1 MFERAKTRIIEGKI
15 RLQEAQTDLDNL
27 NSIRPVTESNNYVTP
42 EADEADWR
50 LLGSNSEK
58 GLDSTDQESLRE
70 QAIKTYYKDS
80 HGRNI
85 IRLFE
90 KYVAGHG
97 FKIDP
102 MSTVPAV
109 KEYWDEF
116 WKVNKM
122 SLRAKEIVRRSM
134 RDGETFLRYFEGDN
148 KETMLKVR
156 FMNPALVTDPEKRLD
171 NTDTKVSDGIETN
184 PEDIEEVLGYYY
196 KNDYIKA
203 EEVQH
208 IKILVDSDVLRGRSY
223 YEPMLQSLAM
233 YKKWLTDRMKLN
245 EIRNTVALI
254 KKVNGNPTNAA
265 NVATKYET
273 SRKMS
278 PDGNPLARAPK
289 NVSVYT
295 VNKNVDY
302 ELKSPNLQAAD
313 VQYDGRALLLN
324 IAAGAGLPEFMI
336 SSDASNS
343 NYASTVTAEGPAV
356 MEFEDWQDF
365 FGEAYKMMF
374 ERVIADGIAKG
385 KIPKKE
391 TYTEREVQPDKSI
404 KEIKITE
411 PTSTECSITFPDL
424 VTRDI
429 EKETKA
435 YVLQTNAGWM
445 SKTTAQGRLDLDHEQ
460 ERDLMAKEAEEDPEE
475 EFKKDEE
482 DLEIE
487 KQKKAMADDEEAEDD
502 EGEE

>member
-1 MFERAKTRIIEGKI
+1 MFERIKTRTIEGKI
-15 RLQEAQTDLDNL
+15 RFQQAQIDLENINDIQ
-27 NSIRPVTESNNYVTP
+27 SVTESNNYVLP
-42 EADEADWR
+42 EEDAADWK
-50 LLGSNSEK
+50 LMGSNSKK

-70 QAIKTYYKDS
+70 QAIKTYYKNS

-102 MSTVPAV
+102 MSTIPVV

-122 SLRAKEIVRRSM
+122 ALRAKEIVRRSM
-134 RDGETFLRYFEGDN
+134 RDGETFLRYFDDDK
-148 KETMLKVR
+148 KEMIKVR
-156 FMNPALVTDPEKRLD
+156 FMNPAYVADPQKRLD
-171 NTDTKVSDGIETN
+171 NLERKVNDGIVTD
-184 PEDIEEVLGYYY
+184 PDDIEEVLGYYY
-196 KNDYIKA
+196 HDDYIKA

-223 YEPMLQSLAM
+223 YEPLLQSLAM

-245 EIRNTVALI
+245 ETRGTVALV
-254 KKVNGNPTNAA
+254 KNVKGSPTNAA
-265 NVATKYET
+265 NIATKHET
-273 SRKMS
+273 SRKLNT
-278 PDGNPLARAPK
+278 DGTPMARAPK
-289 NVSVYT
+289 NVSVFT
-295 VNKNVDY
+295 TNGNVSY
-302 ELKSPNLQAAD
+302 EMLSPNLQASD
-313 VQYDGRALLLN
+313 VQHDGRALLLN
-324 IAAGAGLPEFMI
+324 IAAGSGLPEFMV

-374 ERVIADGIAKG
+374 ERVIESGIKKG
-385 KIPKKE
+385 KIPKME
-391 TYTEREVQPDKSI
+391 SYIERKVQPDKSI
-404 KEIKITE
+404 KEEKITE
-411 PTSTECSITFPDL
+411 PTSIECSITFPDL
-424 VTRDI
+424 VARDI

-445 SKTTAQGRLDLDHEQ
+445 SNTTAQGRLDLDHEQ
-460 ERDLMAKEAEEDPEE
+460 EKDLIAKEAEEDSEN

-487 KQKKAMADDEEAEDD
+487 KQKKAMDDEE
-502 EGEE
+502 EE

>member
-15 RLQEAQTDLDNL
+15 RLQRAQIDLDNI
-27 NSIRPVTESNNYVTP
+27 NDIRPITESNNYITP
-42 EADEADWR
+42 EADEADWK
-50 LLGSNSEK
+50 LMGSNSEK
-58 GLDSTDQESLRE
+58 GLDSNDQESLRE
-70 QAIKTYYKDS
+70 QAIKTYYKNG

-102 MSTVPAV
+102 MSTTPAV

-122 SLRAKEIVRRSM
+122 ALRAKEIVRRSM
-134 RDGETFLRYFEGDN
+134 RDGETFLRYFEGEK
-148 KETMLKVR
+148 KEPMKVR
-156 FMNPALVTDPEKRLD
+156 FMNPSLVADPDDSLD
-171 NTDTKVSDGIETN
+171 DSARKVSDGIATD

-196 KNDYIKA
+196 KNEYIKA
-203 EEVQH
+203 DQVQH

-223 YEPMLQSLAM
+223 YEPLLQSLAM
-233 YKKWLTDRMKLN
+233 YKKWLMDRMTLSEKRGT
-245 EIRNTVALI
+245 IALV
-254 KKVNGNPTNAA
+254 KNVKGNPTNAA
-265 NVATKYET
+265 NIATKYET
-273 SRKMS
+273 SKKMN
-278 PDGNPLARAPK
+278 PDGTAMARAPK
-289 NVSVYT
+289 NVSVFT
-295 VNKNVDY
+295 TNGNVSY
-302 ELKSPNLQAAD
+302 EMLSPNLQAAD
-313 VQYDGRALLLN
+313 VQHDGRALLLN
-324 IAAGAGLPEFMI
+324 IAAGSGLPEFMV

-343 NYASTVTAEGPAV
+343 SYASTVTAEGPAV

-365 FGEAYKMMF
+365 FGEAYKVMF
-374 ERVIADGIAKG
+374 ERVIEYGIKQG
-385 KIPKKE
+385 KIPKME
-391 TYTEREVQPDKSI
+391 SYTEREVQPDKSI

-424 VTRDI
+424 VARDV
-429 EKETKA
+429 KQETEA
-435 YVLQTNAGWM
+435 YILQINQGLM

-460 ERDLMAKEAEEDPEE
+460 EMDLMAKEVEEEPED

-487 KQKKAMADDEEAEDD
+487 KQKKAMADEDEE
-502 EGEE
+502 

>member
-203 EEVQH
+203 EEV
-208 IKILVDSDVLRGRSY
+208 
-223 YEPMLQSLAM
+223 
-233 YKKWLTDRMKLN
+233 
-245 EIRNTVALI
+245 
-254 KKVNGNPTNAA
+254 
-265 NVATKYET
+265 
-273 SRKMS
+273 
-278 PDGNPLARAPK
+278 
-289 NVSVYT
+289 
-295 VNKNVDY
+295 
-302 ELKSPNLQAAD
+302 
-313 VQYDGRALLLN
+313 
-324 IAAGAGLPEFMI
+324 
-336 SSDASNS
+336 
-343 NYASTVTAEGPAV
+343 
-356 MEFEDWQDF
+356 
-365 FGEAYKMMF
+365 
-374 ERVIADGIAKG
+374 
-385 KIPKKE
+385 
-391 TYTEREVQPDKSI
+391 
-404 KEIKITE
+404 
-411 PTSTECSITFPDL
+411 
-424 VTRDI
+424 
-429 EKETKA
+429 
-435 YVLQTNAGWM
+435 
-445 SKTTAQGRLDLDHEQ
+445 
-460 ERDLMAKEAEEDPEE
+460 
-475 EFKKDEE
+475 
-482 DLEIE
+482 
-487 KQKKAMADDEEAEDD
+487 
-502 EGEE
+502 

>member
-15 RLQEAQTDLDNL
+15 RLQEAQMDLENL
-27 NSIRPVTESNNYVTP
+27 NNIRPVTESNNYITP
-42 EADEADWR
+42 EADEADWK
-50 LLGSNSEK
+50 LMGSNSEK
-58 GLDSTDQESLRE
+58 GLDSIDQESLRK

-97 FKIDP
+97 FKIAP
-102 MSTVPAV
+102 MSTIPAV
-109 KEYWDEF
+109 KEYWNEF

-134 RDGETFLRYFEGDN
+134 RDGETFLRYFEGEKRDP
-148 KETMLKVR
+148 MKVR
-156 FMNPALVTDPEKRLD
+156 FMNPALVADPEKPPLD
-171 NTDTKVSDGIETN
+171 SDNKISDGIETD
-184 PEDIEEVLGYYY
+184 PDDIEEVLGYYY
-196 KNDYIKA
+196 KNNYIGA
-203 EEVQH
+203 SEVQH

-273 SRKMS
+273 SRKTN
-278 PDGNPLARAPK
+278 PDGTTLSRAPK

-302 ELKSPNLQAAD
+302 DLKSPNLQAAD
-313 VQYDGRALLLN
+313 VQHDGRALLLN

-365 FGEAYKMMF
+365 FGEAYKVMF
-374 ERVIADGIAKG
+374 ERVIEYGIEQG
-385 KIPKKE
+385 KIPKME

-404 KEIKITE
+404 KEVKITE

-424 VTRDI
+424 VARDI
-429 EKETKA
+429 KQETEA
-435 YVLQTNAGWM
+435 YILQTNAGWM
-445 SKTTAQGRLDLDHEQ
+445 SKTTAQGRLDIDHEQ
-460 ERDLMAKEAEEDPEE
+460 EMDLMAKESDEEPEE
-475 EFKKDEE
+475 EFEKDKE

-487 KQKKAMADDEEAEDD
+487 KQKKAMADEEAAAKAK
-502 EGEE
+502 EE

>member
-1 MFERAKTRIIEGKI
+1 MFERIKTRTIEGKI
-15 RLQEAQTDLDNL
+15 RLQQAQNDLENINDMK
-27 NSIRPVTESNNYVTP
+27 PVTESNNYVLP
-42 EADEADWR
+42 EADEADWK
-50 LLGSNSEK
+50 LIGSNSEK
-58 GLDSTDQESLRE
+58 GLDSSDQESLRE
-70 QAIKTYYKDS
+70 QAIRTYYKNA

-102 MSTVPAV
+102 MSTTPAV

-116 WKVNKM
+116 WKVNRM

-134 RDGETFLRYFEGDN
+134 RDGETFLRYFEGEKKD
-148 KETMLKVR
+148 MMKVR
-156 FMNPALVTDPEKRLD
+156 FMNPALVADPEKQI
-171 NTDTKVSDGIETN
+171 DTTEGKLSDGIITD
-184 PEDIEEVLGYYY
+184 PEDIEEVIGYYY
-196 KNDYIKA
+196 KNNYIKG

-223 YEPMLQSLAM
+223 YEPLLQSLAM
-233 YKKWLTDRMKLN
+233 YKKWLMDRMTLSEKRGT
-245 EIRNTVALI
+245 IALV
-254 KKVNGNPTNAA
+254 KNVKGDPTKAA
-265 NVATKYET
+265 NIATKYDT
-273 SRKMS
+273 SRKTN
-278 PDGNPLARAPK
+278 PDGTPLARAPK

-295 VNKNVDY
+295 TNGNVSY
-302 ELKSPNLQAAD
+302 EMLSPNLQAAD
-313 VQYDGRALLLN
+313 VQHDGRALLLN
-324 IAAGAGLPEFMI
+324 IAAGSGLPEFMV

-365 FGEAYKMMF
+365 FAEAYKVMF
-374 ERVIADGIAKG
+374 ERVILDGIEKG
-385 KIPKKE
+385 KIPGME
-391 TYTEREVQPDKSI
+391 TSTEREVQPDKSI
-404 KEIKITE
+404 KEIKNTE

-424 VTRDI
+424 VARDI

-460 ERDLMAKEAEEDPEE
+460 EMDLMAKEAEEEPEEE

-487 KQKKAMADDEEAEDD
+487 KQKKAMADEE
-502 EGEE
+502 EE